1 MNISG
6 RPVVQ
11 MLRQSSIK
19 PANMIVVHDSL
30 DHKPCALSP
39 KFGGSAGGHNGVRSI
54 IAALGNDSDFH
65 RLRLGIGRGGPGG
78 SGGGGGIDVADFVLG
93 PLSAREREFW
103 SATGPGSDLVW
114 SELTRILKKAAA
126 GRS

>member
-11 MLRQSSIK
+11 MLRQTAIK
-19 PANMIVVHDSL
+19 PTNMIVMHDSL

-65 RLRLGIGRGGPGG
+65 RLRLGIGRGGPD
-78 SGGGGGIDVADFVLG
+78 GGGIDVSNFVLG
-93 PLSAREREFW
+93 PLSGREREFW
-103 SATGPGSDLVW
+103 GATGPGRDLVW

-126 GRS
+126 ARS